1 MFLKDKM
8 IDIKVTRSYLK
19 QIEEI
24 SNEFVS
30 LHSIDNNCEDFIE
43 YIINLIDKEI
53 IRVTKKLKLLES
65 EVNKSE

>member
-1 MFLKDKM
+1 MFLDDKM
-8 IDIKVTRSYLK
+8 KDMKVTRIYLK

-24 SNEFVS
+24 SNEIVCLPS
-30 LHSIDNNCEDFIE
+30 LDDNCEDFIE

-53 IRVTKKLKLLES
+53 TRVTKKLNLLES

>member
-1 MFLKDKM
+1 M

-24 SNEFVS
+24 SNEIVS
-30 LHSIDNNCEDFIE
+30 LPSIDNNCEDFIN

-53 IRVTKKLKLLES
+53 TRVTKKLNLLES
-65 EVNKSE
+65 EVK

>member
-1 MFLKDKM
+1 MFLEDKM

-24 SNEFVS
+24 SNEIVR
-30 LHSIDNNCEDFIE
+30 LPSIDNNCEDFIE

-53 IRVTKKLKLLES
+53 TRVTKKLNLLES
-65 EVNKSE
+65 EVKK